1 MADTLPTA
9 PASSNTTALVAP
21 ANGATSNLLGM
32 INQPALRKALP
43 MLLGLGGLALAA
55 IMYMS
60 LATGPQRILYATL
73 NDGERASVAQA
84 LDAGGISYRIDNG
97 TGAITVAE
105 DQLYRARM
113 LVASDGALA
122 NPESAAQMLDSLPIG
137 ASRTLEGERL
147 RNVREHE
154 LTRTIMEIDGVEAVR
169 VHLAQAERS
178 VFVRD
183 NAPPSASVMVRLA
196 KGRNLSD
203 DQVKA
208 IVNLV
213 AGSVPGMDPQMVRVA
228 DQRGQLLSERQ
239 MPGGEG
245 LTLQREYEDKLRAQ
259 IAALLVPMLGDGS
272 FSSEVQVEL
281 NMDEVTSARETYDPQ
296 GVVRAETERQ
306 STRGSAGGVGG
317 IPGVLANTPPVDPE
331 LVPANETD
339 LAAPGAAQGLTD
351 GESTA
356 QRTYELGREV
366 AVSTSTPGAI
376 KRISVAVAVSSE
388 ALEKIAPATEA
399 QLQALIASAVG
410 AVPARGDEVTV
421 MPGTFDVS
429 ELVEPPFYETA
440 WFAMVVRHLVALIA
454 VILALFM
461 GVRPLLK
468 AVTARLNPQAATAA
482 GKDSESEDE
491 AADDEDADTN
501 KPSITYP
508 APENEN
514 GGSLDEAEL
523 REQISLTRDFA
534 AKQPDRATAALRR
547 MLASGGQA

>member
-1 MADTLPTA
+1 MADTLPSTA
-9 PASSNTTALVAP
+9 PAAP
-21 ANGATSNLLGM
+21 ASDNGLDLRGM
-32 INQPALRKALP
+32 IDQPALRKAIP

-55 IMYMS
+55 VLYMS
-60 LATGPQRILYATL
+60 LASGPQRILYSTL
-73 NDGERASVAQA
+73 SDTERAAVTEA
-84 LDAGGISYRIDNG
+84 LDAGGIAYLIDNG

-105 DQLYRARM
+105 DELYRARM

-122 NPESAAQMLDSLPIG
+122 NPESPAAMLDSLPIG

-147 RNVREHE
+147 RNVREQE

-178 VFVRD
+178 VFIRD

-213 AGSVPGMDPQMVRVA
+213 AGSVPGMVPEMVRVA

-239 MPGGEG
+239 LPGGEG
-245 LTLQREYEDKLRAQ
+245 LTLQREYEDKLRTQ
-259 IAALLVPMLGDGS
+259 IASLLVPMLGDGS

-281 NMDEVTSARETYDPQ
+281 NMDEVTSARESYDPQ
-296 GVVRAETERQ
+296 GVIRAETQRQ
-306 STRGSAGGVGG
+306 STSGAAGGVGG
-317 IPGVLANTPPVDPE
+317 VPGVLANTPPVDPE
-331 LVPANETD
+331 LVPANQTV
-339 LAAPGAAQGLTD
+339 LAAPGAGQGITN

-366 AVSTSTPGAI
+366 AVSTSAPGAI
-376 KRISVAVAVSSE
+376 KRLSVAVAVSSE
-388 ALEKIAPATEA
+388 ALQKIAPANEER
-399 QLQALIASAVG
+399 LQALIASAVG

-421 MPGTFDVS
+421 MPGTFEVTEMA
-429 ELVEPPFYETA
+429 ELPFYETA
-440 WFAMVVRHLVALIA
+440 WFAMVVRNAVALIA

-468 AVTARLNPQAATAA
+468 AVTARLNPPVATDDDAQADN
-482 GKDSESEDE
+482 GR
-491 AADDEDADTN
+491 DTGQPGFPGISY
-501 KPSITYP
+501 PSP
-508 APENEN
+508 DNEN
-514 GGSLDEAEL
+514 ADSQKMGGLNEAEL
-523 REQISLTRDFA
+523 REQINLTRDFA
-534 AKQPDRATAALRR
+534 ARQPDQATAALRR
-547 MLASGGQA
+547 MLATGTQG

>member
-1 MADTLPTA
+1 MADTLPSTA
-9 PASSNTTALVAP
+9 PAAP
-21 ANGATSNLLGM
+21 ASDNGLDLRGM
-32 INQPALRKALP
+32 IDQPALRKAIP

-55 IMYMS
+55 VLYMS
-60 LATGPQRILYATL
+60 LASGPQRILYSTL
-73 NDGERASVAQA
+73 SDTERAAVTEA
-84 LDAGGISYRIDNG
+84 LDAGGIAYLIDNG

-105 DQLYRARM
+105 DELYRARM

-122 NPESAAQMLDSLPIG
+122 NPESPAAMLDSLPIG

-147 RNVREHE
+147 RNVREQE

-178 VFVRD
+178 VFIRD

-213 AGSVPGMDPQMVRVA
+213 AGSVPGMVPEMVRVA

-239 MPGGEG
+239 LPGGEG
-245 LTLQREYEDKLRAQ
+245 LTLQREYEDKLRTQ
-259 IAALLVPMLGDGS
+259 IASLLVPMLGDGS

-281 NMDEVTSARETYDPQ
+281 NMDEVTSARESYDPQ
-296 GVVRAETERQ
+296 GVIRAETQRQ
-306 STRGSAGGVGG
+306 STSGAAGGVGG
-317 IPGVLANTPPVDPE
+317 VPGVLANTPPVDPE
-331 LVPANETD
+331 LVPANQTD
-339 LAAPGAAQGLTD
+339 LAAPGAGQGITN

-366 AVSTSTPGAI
+366 AVSTSAPGAI
-376 KRISVAVAVSSE
+376 KRLSVAVAVSSE
-388 ALEKIAPATEA
+388 ALQKIAPANEER
-399 QLQALIASAVG
+399 LQALIASAVG

-421 MPGTFDVS
+421 MPGTFEVTEMA
-429 ELVEPPFYETA
+429 ELPFYETA
-440 WFAMVVRHLVALIA
+440 WFAMVVRNAVALIA

-468 AVTARLNPQAATAA
+468 AVTARLNPPVATDDDAQADN
-482 GKDSESEDE
+482 GR
-491 AADDEDADTN
+491 DTGQPGFPGISY
-501 KPSITYP
+501 PSP
-508 APENEN
+508 DNEN
-514 GGSLDEAEL
+514 ADSQKMGGLNEAEL
-523 REQISLTRDFA
+523 REQINLTRDFA
-534 AKQPDRATAALRR
+534 ARQPDQATAALRR
-547 MLASGGQA
+547 MLATGTQG